1 MHRDPRYEE
10 LLRYVELDGDDARR
24 LAELHPHAE
33 PHFAHITAAF
43 YDRIREH
50 EEAHA
55 VFRDEAQVR
64 RLQASLVT
72 WLHRLLSG
80 RYDGAYWAQTLRI
93 GLAHVRVG
101 LPQRYMFTAM
111 SLIRAEFASI
121 AMSARI
127 EHPDATVHALHR
139 ILDLELC
146 VMLEGYSEALLA
158 RTTTAAEPPA
168 NDLVLAGARAMRTRG
183 DAVGI
188 PLELGAGEDP
198 WARVFEA
205 APLLLVVL
213 GGENRITTVN
223 GEVERLVGHARER
236 LAGGPF
242 EELLAEESRDLVSAA
257 IERARHDVRGAG
269 AFDATLVTRTGR
281 RMEIA
286 FRSLRADGHDGRGAA
301 AGNAHRLLLVGR
313 DVTEERAREVRARQA
328 EKLAAVGRLSATLAH
343 EIRNPLNGAK
353 LHLTFVARALAKEQG
368 KSDLADAVAVVG
380 SQIDR
385 LSNLVDEFLAFARPS
400 ALRRRAT
407 DLLPLV
413 ERVALLVDEEFRREG
428 LELELD
434 LPTREVVAD
443 IDPARIEQVLL
454 NLLRNA
460 REACEG
466 GRGSRIRIVVR
477 RRPRE
482 ASLRVEDDGPG
493 FSGEN
498 PVFDP
503 FFTTKD
509 TGTGLGLA
517 LVQRVAIE
525 HGGEANVVP
534 NDAGATVEVLLPLA
548 DRRDEHAP
556 PVTQPPLAPSS
567 PRSKSETK

>member
-80 RYDGAYWAQTLRI
+80 RYDGAYWAQTLHI

-111 SLIRAEFASI
+111 SLIRAELASI
-121 AMSARI
+121 ATAAGI
-127 EHPDATVHALHR
+127 DDPEATVHALHR
-139 ILDLELC
+139 LLDLELC

-168 NDLVLAGARAMRTRG
+168 HDLVLAGARAARTRN
-183 DAVGI
+183 DAGKS
-188 PLELGAGEDP
+188 LDLGTGGEDP

-242 EELLAEESRDLVSAA
+242 AELLAEESRELVTAA

-269 AFDATLVTRTGR
+269 SFDATLVTRTGR

-286 FRSLRADGHDGRGAA
+286 FRSLRADGPDGRGSDV
-301 AGNAHRLLLVGR
+301 GNAHRLLLVGR
-313 DVTEERAREVRARQA
+313 DVTEERAREIRARQA

-400 ALRRRAT
+400 ILRRRAT

-454 NLLRNA
+454 NLLRNS
-460 REACEG
+460 REACEA

-493 FSGEN
+493 FSGDN

-534 NDAGATVEVLLPLA
+534 SDAGAIVEVLLPLA
-548 DRRDEHAP
+548 DRREEPAA
-556 PVTQPPLAPSS
+556 TQPPLAPSS